1 MAAEG
6 HKFGTFGGVFTPSM
20 LTIFG
25 VIMFMLSGFV
35 VGQAGVWAAVS
46 MVALASGITFLTGL
60 SISAISTNTAVRGGG
75 AYFLI
80 SRSLGAEFG
89 GAIGIALYAAQALSV
104 PFYVLGF
111 VEALTRAF
119 PAAADYYF
127 SISLATA
134 SVILVLAY
142 FGAEWAIRV
151 QYAIFAVLLVAIV
164 SFMGGGIADWDAA
177 VFAQNTAPAFTE
189 GHDYW
194 IVFAIFFPAV
204 TGIMAGVNM
213 SGDLKDPG
221 KSLPVGTLAA
231 VVVGFVVYVAQMI
244 IIGGSQS
251 RTMMLE
257 RPFETLLSQ
266 AMFGIELP
274 VILGVFAATVSSAI
288 GSIVGAPRILQAL
301 SRDEAFPIL
310 GPFAK
315 GSAKSDEP
323 HRALALT
330 ALITFGI
337 LLVAGDGQSG
347 EGGGGPLIVMAAII
361 TMFFLY
367 TYGMCNLAAF
377 VESFSQN
384 PSFRPRFRYFHWI
397 TGLLGTLGCVG
408 AAMLIDPIAA
418 LVAVAIIIGIYFYV
432 RTRVLDMAFGDA
444 RRGFIYSRV
453 RNYLLTLRGMRAHP
467 KNWRPTILA
476 FSGNPATRLPLL
488 EYAQWLEAGRGIVT
502 LATVVQGDFEED
514 AARRQATME
523 ELRRFV
529 ADNDVQ
535 AFPEVVVSPDLDI
548 GIELVLQ
555 AHSIGPIK
563 PNVVLMGWSE
573 KRERAAR
580 FSRRLRAARAL
591 GMSLLALYRPMERPS
606 EKRIDI
612 WWRGQENGH
621 LMAILAHLMVNNHAW
636 RGARVRILRHI
647 GDEALRVEARTELH
661 RLCEAARVDFE
672 IVVVDDDRPS
682 VEVIHHQSADARL
695 VMLGFSPPTAA
706 DSDTWHASIT
716 RLLDG
721 MPTTMLVCSNGEA
734 DLFA

>member
-1 MAAEG
+1 
-6 HKFGTFGGVFTPSM
+6 M

-35 VGQAGVWAAVS
+35 VGQAGVWAAVG

-80 SRSLGAEFG
+80 SRSLGPEFG
-89 GAIGIALYAAQALSV
+89 GAIGLALYAAQALSV

-119 PAAADYYF
+119 PAAYDYYF
-127 SISLATA
+127 SISLLTA

-151 QYAIFAVLLVAIV
+151 QYGIFAVLIVAII
-164 SFMGGGIADWDAA
+164 SFMSGGIAEWDAA
-177 VFAQNTAPAFTE
+177 TFAANTMPTYTE

-221 KSLPVGTLAA
+221 RSLPLGTLAA
-231 VVVGFVVYVAQMI
+231 VAVGFVVYVAQMI
-244 IIGGSQS
+244 VIGGSQE
-251 RTMMLE
+251 RTAMIE

-301 SRDEAFPIL
+301 ARDEAFPIL
-310 GPFAK
+310 KPFAK
-315 GSAKSDEP
+315 GSGDGDEP
-323 HRALALT
+323 RNALVLT
-330 ALITFGI
+330 ALMTFGI
-337 LLVAGDGQSG
+337 LLLA
-347 EGGGGPLIVMAAII
+347 GGGSASDESSPLVVMAAII

-377 VESFSQN
+377 VESVSQN
-384 PSFRPRFRYFHWI
+384 PSFRPRFRFFHWT

-418 LVAVAIIIGIYFYV
+418 VVAVAIIIGIYFYV

-453 RNYLLTLRGMRAHP
+453 RNYLLTLRGMRPHP

-476 FSGNPATRLPLL
+476 FSGNPATRLPLI
-488 EYAQWLEAGRGIVT
+488 EFAQWLEAGRGLVT
-502 LATVVQGDFEED
+502 LATVVQGDFERD
-514 AARRQATME
+514 AAERDRALD
-523 ELRRFV
+523 ELSQFIR
-529 ADNDVQ
+529 DNDVS
-535 AFPEVVVSPDLDI
+535 AFPEVVVSPQLDT
-548 GIELVLQ
+548 GIEVVLQ

-573 KRERAAR
+573 KGDRAAR

-591 GMSLLALYRPMERPS
+591 GMSLLTIYRCPSPAHEER
-606 EKRIDI
+606 RVDI

-621 LMAILAHLMVNNHAW
+621 LMAILAHLLINNHQW
-636 RGARVRILRHI
+636 RGTRVRVLRHI
-647 GDEALRVEARTELH
+647 GDETLREEASAELH
-661 RLCEAARVDFE
+661 RLREAARVDFE
-672 IVVVDDDRPS
+672 VVVVADDLPS
-682 VEVIHHQSADARL
+682 VDVIHRESGDARL
-695 VMLGFSPPTAA
+695 VMLGFSPPDA
-706 DSDTWHASIT
+706 DDSEVWHASTT
-716 RLLDG
+716 RLLAG
-721 MPTTMLVCSNGEA
+721 LPTTMLVCSTGEA

>member
-1 MAAEG
+1 MAPQG

-35 VGQAGVWAAVS
+35 VGQAGVWAAVG
-46 MVALASGITFLTGL
+46 MVALASGITFLTAL

-80 SRSLGAEFG
+80 SRSLGPEFG
-89 GAIGIALYAAQALSV
+89 GAIGLALYAAQALSV

-119 PAAADYYF
+119 PAAADYYYL
-127 SISLATA
+127 ISLLTA
-134 SVILVLAY
+134 SVILILAY

-151 QYAIFAVLLVAIV
+151 QYGIFAVLVVAII
-164 SFMGGGIADWDAA
+164 SFMSGGIADWDPA
-177 VFAQNTAPAFTE
+177 VFAANSEPAFTE

-231 VVVGFVVYVAQMI
+231 VGVGFVVYVVQMI
-244 IIGGSQS
+244 VIGGSQS
-251 RTMMLE
+251 RTDMLE

-266 AMFGIELP
+266 AAFGLELP

-301 SRDEAFPIL
+301 ARDEAFPIL
-310 GPFAK
+310 GVFSK
-315 GSAKSDEP
+315 GSAKGDEP
-323 HRALALT
+323 HRALVLT
-330 ALITFGI
+330 ALMTFGI

-347 EGGGGPLIVMAAII
+347 EGGGPLVVMAAII

-384 PSFRPRFRYFHWI
+384 PSFRPRFRYFHWV
-397 TGLLGTLGCVG
+397 TGLLGTLGCIG
-408 AAMLIDPIAA
+408 AAMLIDTIAA
-418 LVAVAIIIGIYFYV
+418 FVAVAIIIAIYFYV

-453 RNYLLTLRGMRAHP
+453 RNYLLTLRQMRSHP

-476 FSGNPATRLPLL
+476 FFGNPATRLPLI

-502 LATVVQGDFEED
+502 LATVVEGDFEQD
-514 AARRQATME
+514 ADARTAAME
-523 ELRRFV
+523 ELRKFV
-529 ADNDVQ
+529 VENDVA
-535 AFPEVVVSPDLDI
+535 AFPEVVVSPNLEH

-563 PNVVLMGWSE
+563 PNVVLMGWSAT
-573 KRERAAR
+573 RERAAS

-591 GMSLLALYRPMERPS
+591 GMSLLTLYSRPVVEGN
-606 EKRIDI
+606 ERIDI

-621 LMAILAHLMVNNHAW
+621 LMAILAHLMVNNHTW
-636 RGARVRILRHI
+636 RGTRVRVLRHI
-647 GDEALRVEARTELH
+647 GDEALRDAAETELH
-661 RLCEAARVDFE
+661 RLCDAARVDFE
-672 IVVVDDDRPS
+672 IVVFDDDRPS
-682 VEVIHHQSADARL
+682 LEVIHQESGDARL
-695 VMLGFSPPTAA
+695 VMLGFTPPSAE
-706 DSDTWHASIT
+706 DSDGWHASMSKM
-716 RLLDG
+716 LDG
-721 MPTTMLVCSNGEA
+721 LPTTMLVSSTGEA